1 MNLEPIVPEARP
13 VVEKAAAVY
22 IHHTRQDFV
31 GLIVHGSALKGGF
44 IAGCSDVDLQ
54 LYVMPNAL
62 DAAGH
67 LPFELT
73 VAIHRDLARI
83 DPAPFRYI
91 QCYAFSTR
99 MRDGWVG
106 PVPGAYHVVAGRLP
120 IPEATGEQLGQGA
133 RASLAALNPVPSYLT
148 DGLLDHGGGRLE
160 ARVRLLCTEVW
171 PALYHVLIVRGADPA
186 RGVAIAETAGAGRP
200 ARRYRSGCGHPRV
213 LRRPAPLLSR
223 RSARGRRTGRA
234 RPRCCLPSGC
244 EGRCHRWC
252 DKRLTSLPFAN
263 GQELTANR

>member
-1 MNLEPIVPEARP
+1 MNLDPIVPEARP
-13 VVEKAAAVY
+13 VVEKAAAIY

-54 LYVMPNAL
+54 LYVMPSAL

-171 PALYHVLIVRGADPA
+171 PALYHVLIVRGMDALEAWRLTKQQAIAALPADTDMGAAIRTFYDTLLRYYPDEAPA
-186 RGVAIAETAGAGRP
+186 DAGLDVLVRGVGFLRAAKADAIGGA
-200 ARRYRSGCGHPRV
+200 
-213 LRRPAPLLSR
+213 
-223 RSARGRRTGRA
+223 T
-234 RPRCCLPSGC
+234 
-244 EGRCHRWC
+244 
-252 DKRLTSLPFAN
+252 N
-263 GQELTANR
+263 G